1 MEKRGKLT
9 DEDLDAIAGRRQM
22 LVRKVQETTTLPGT

>member
-9 DEDLDAIAGRRQM
+9 DEDLDAIAGRR
-22 LVRKVQETTTLPGT
+22 LVQETTTPPGT